1 MSGGPVGPVV
11 PVRMIA
17 AMARNGVMGK
27 DGKLP
32 WSIPE
37 DLVWAKVVG
46 LWQERACLL
55 RKEMATDKLIPHFLI
70 LVVVLNINMYP
81 LVN

>member
-37 DLVWAKVVG
+37 DLVG
-46 LWQERACLL
+46 
-55 RKEMATDKLIPHFLI
+55 RKELVFCEKTWQLIFSDTSLLVI
-70 LVVVLNINMYP
+70 LLVVLNII
-81 LVN
+81 

>member
-1 MSGGPVGPVV
+1 MSAGVVPVV

-27 DGKLP
+27 DGKLL

-37 DLVWAKVVG
+37 DLVWLKLVG
-46 LWQERACLL
+46 LVGLE
-55 RKEMATDKLIPHFLI
+55 E
-70 LVVVLNINMYP
+70 LVFCEKKWMWVKIEDLGDHRC
-81 LVN
+81 